1 VVGALE
7 DTDFTRPS
15 LLPGWSV
22 SHVLTHVARNA
33 EAMCRRV
40 DGALRSE
47 VVEQYAGGP
56 SGRAAEIE
64 TGAQRT
70 PAEIRDDVIGWSIR
84 LDELF
89 ESSPDD
95 VWGRP
100 VRTVAGGEHPAG
112 LLPFRRWREV
122 EVHLVDLDLGVS
134 PADWS
139 DGLVDRALPRLIDGL
154 IHRADQRELMAWLLG
169 RGPAPELRPWG

>member
-1 VVGALE
+1 MDGLDDA
-7 DTDFTRPS
+7 DFTRLS

-33 EAMCRRV
+33 EAMCRRIE
-40 DGALRSE
+40 GALRSE
-47 VVEQYAGGP
+47 IVEQYAGGP
-56 SGRAAEIE
+56 SGRDAEIE
-64 TGAQRT
+64 RGAQRPPT
-70 PAEIRDDVIGWSIR
+70 EIREDVIGWSVG

-100 VRTVAGGEHPAG
+100 VRTVAGGEHPVA

-122 EVHLVDLDLGVS
+122 EVHLVDLGLGVS

-139 DGLVDRALPRLIDGL
+139 SGLVDRALPRLIDGL
-154 IHRADQRELMAWLLG
+154 IHRTDQRELMAWLLG
-169 RGPAPELRPWG
+169 RRPAPELRAWG